1 MRIIVNGSG
10 LFVLLAILI
19 LTHSGIV
26 NKNLRDSEVSSG
38 LNSACEYAMDE
49 MRDMYKAMVYDE
61 TKDSEYTAALIEKFC
76 DSLESVIGSD
86 GDISVS
92 VREADIKD
100 GTFSF
105 IVREEYSYSFL
116 GRKGVAVCESVG
128 DFR

>member
-1 MRIIVNGSG
+1 
-10 LFVLLAILI
+10 
-19 LTHSGIV
+19 
-26 NKNLRDSEVSSG
+26 
-38 LNSACEYAMDE
+38 MDE